1 MSKDEE
7 SSAELCYDK
16 NDDGR
21 SNEVNKENSEKNCDN
36 NSAIVR
42 LDNDRTPEVEIIS
55 NEDEKNLVLDLIDE
69 TNDNYEVNNHKDGII
84 ENEDEINSR
93 IFDKNKTDNF
103 ETSNIANEL
112 GDEQNK
118 NHSDCDDDLNKQ
130 FMSADFNDSDISDNS
145 KIETDLNSITD
156 KNKDHE
162 AITNENI
169 LDETIFKETNTEN
182 TNLVIKHAEN
192 DDENKNYEKITESD
206 VVNEDSLNND
216 ENDVIHISEEMNKDY
231 DDVDEN
237 TVINDEDNVSIKN
250 DVIAHYSYNN
260 SVITIGTSNDNSDGS
275 SSQDEKLVNQSNTNL
290 KSIDSNKST
299 TFVPHNKS
307 SCCIII

>member
-250 DVIAHYSYNN
+250 DVIVHYSYNN

>member
-130 FMSADFNDSDISDNS
+130 FMSADFNDSDISGNS

>member
-42 LDNDRTPEVEIIS
+42 LDNDRTPEVEIIN

-130 FMSADFNDSDISDNS
+130 FMSADFNDSDISGNS

-250 DVIAHYSYNN
+250 DVIVHYSYNN

>member
-69 TNDNYEVNNHKDGII
+69 TNDNCEVNNHKDGII

-130 FMSADFNDSDISDNS
+130 FMSADFNDSDISGNS